1 MPAGAIGGTPTS
13 NLATMGGG
21 TKPVLNQT
29 TNPYR
34 VAKAGGAVNPINSL
48 TGIAPMDHAAQIN
61 AVMNGQQPVS
71 QTVAQT
77 SNVATAPQAQT
88 AATATAAPYTG
99 TSFDY
104 GYVQPATTPTIPS
117 NLFEGLGA
125 AAPLDLSNMQLQQFT
140 PTNLGTEH
148 TTLDDYN
155 AVLNALS
162 GASGGLQ
169 LNSMT
174 VPQSL
179 LGDLQGYTGSLSG
192 LVEKRDALANKLKEE
207 QNANLAGTN
216 ATAANNAQ
224 TISNLQ
230 QSAIAENRL
239 LGELN
244 RRGLLGS
251 YESGGMGTADMQQ
264 LQNALYG
271 SADQIGQNLQNEL
284 SGLNLNDQ
292 GYQMQLNNY
301 LNSLGNFNKY
311 KQSQQPGLTDILG
324 LGGSAVDLITGL

>member
-1 MPAGAIGGTPTS
+1 MPAGAMGGAPTS
-13 NLATMGGG
+13 NLATMGGP

-34 VAKAGGAVNPINSL
+34 AARTTGAVNPVNSL
-48 TGIAPMDHAAQIN
+48 AGITPMDHAAQIN

-88 AATATAAPYTG
+88 AAATTAAPYTG

-104 GYVQPATTPTIPS
+104 GYVKPATTPTIPS

-148 TTLDDYN
+148 TTLDNYN
-155 AVLNALS
+155 KILQSVA
-162 GASGGLQ
+162 GQPGGGT
-169 LNSMT
+169 LNSDIYSGT
-174 VPQSL
+174 I
-179 LGDLQGYTGSLSG
+179 SG
-192 LVEKRDALANKLKEE
+192 LVEQRDALAKKIQE
-207 QNANLAGTN
+207 QQNSNLAGTN
-216 ATAANNAQ
+216 ATAANNSQ

-230 QSAIAENRL
+230 QAAIAENRL

-284 SGLNLNDQ
+284 SGLNLGDQ
-292 GYQMQLNNY
+292 SYQMQLKNY
-301 LNSLGNFNKY
+301 MDSLGNFNKA
-311 KQSQQPGLTDILG
+311 KESQIPGLTDILG
-324 LGGSAVDLITGL
+324 LGASGFDLISGL